1 MFSSLYIGSSGI
13 VTAIRLATRTVYLN
27 YYGVYMGIAWRF
39 WVPPGG
45 IVLGI
50 PPPTREIYK
59 IYDIY
64 EK

>member
-39 WVPPGG
+39 CVPPGG
-45 IVLGI
+45 IVLGV
-50 PPPTREIYK
+50 PQAREIYK